1 LWIAD
6 FWICRRAGPRNHQS
20 RNHKSTTIR
29 QSKIMKSTI
38 GVIGLG
44 IMGASIARHVVQ
56 AGYHVVGYDVRPG
69 RLRELKAARGVAAA
83 SSRDVARQSAILITS
98 LPSSDALAETVEA
111 LAQASRSP
119 KIVVETSTLPIE
131 VKQRARVA
139 LRKKGVELLDCPI
152 SGTGAQAR
160 NKDIVVYASGS
171 RAAYGRVSKLLD
183 AFTRA
188 HYYVGPFGNGSKV
201 KFVANLL
208 VAIHNVASAEAM
220 VLAMKAGL
228 DAKKVLKLVAEGA
241 GSSRV
246 LQLRGPMM
254 VKGDYRKATMTL
266 ATWQKDMAII
276 AEFARRAGVITPLFS
291 ATAPIYSEAVKTRGQ
306 EDTAAVCAVLEK
318 MAHYRR

>member
-1 LWIAD
+1 
-6 FWICRRAGPRNHQS
+6 
-20 RNHKSTTIR
+20 
-29 QSKIMKSTI
+29 MKSTI

-44 IMGASIARHVVQ
+44 IMGSSIARHIVRADYRV
-56 AGYHVVGYDVRPG
+56 AGYDVRPA
-69 RLRELKAARGVAAA
+69 RLRELKAAGGIAAT
-83 SSRDVARQSAILITS
+83 STGDVARQSDILITS

-111 LAQASRSP
+111 LAQASRRP

-171 RAAYGRVSKLLD
+171 RAAYRRSAKLLD

-228 DAKKVLKLVAEGA
+228 DAKKVLKLVADGA

-276 AEFARRAGVITPLFS
+276 AEFARRAGVKTPLFS

>member
-1 LWIAD
+1 
-6 FWICRRAGPRNHQS
+6 
-20 RNHKSTTIR
+20 
-29 QSKIMKSTI
+29 MKSRIPTPI
-38 GVIGLG
+38 GIVGLG
-44 IMGASIARHVVQ
+44 IMGSSIARHVLH
-56 AGYHVVGYDVRPG
+56 AGYRVVGYDVRPA
-69 RLRELKAARGVAAA
+69 RLRELKSAGGVAAA
-83 SSRDVARQSAILITS
+83 SSSDVASQSAILITS
-98 LPSSDALAETVEA
+98 LPSSEALAETVEA
-111 LAQASRSP
+111 LAQTARAP

-160 NKDIVVYASGS
+160 TKDIVVYASGS
-171 RAAYGRVSKLLD
+171 RAAYGRVSKLMD

-228 DAKKVLKLVAEGA
+228 DAKKVLKLVADGA

-276 AEFARRAGVITPLFS
+276 AEFARRAGVTTPLFS

>member
-1 LWIAD
+1 MPSA
-6 FWICRRAGPRNHQS
+6 
-20 RNHKSTTIR
+20 
-29 QSKIMKSTI
+29 I

-44 IMGASIARHVVQ
+44 IMGSSIARHIAR
-56 AGYHVVGYDVRPG
+56 AGYAVVGYDVRAP
-69 RLRELKAARGVAAA
+69 RLRELKAAGGVAAA
-83 SSRDVARQSAILITS
+83 SSTDVAAKSGVLITS
-98 LPSSDALAETVEA
+98 LPSSDALLQTVDA
-111 LAQASRSP
+111 LARVERPP
-119 KIVVETSTLPIE
+119 KIVVETSTLPID
-131 VKQRARVA
+131 VKQRARAV
-139 LRKKGVELLDCPI
+139 LRKRGVELLDCPI

-171 RAAYGRVSKLLD
+171 RAAYGRISTVLD

-188 HYYVGPFGNGSKV
+188 HYYVGPFGDGSKI

-276 AEFARRAGVITPLFS
+276 TEFARRAGVKTPLLS
-291 ATAPIYSEAVKTRGQ
+291 ATAPIYAAAVKTRGQ

>member
-1 LWIAD
+1 
-6 FWICRRAGPRNHQS
+6 
-20 RNHKSTTIR
+20 
-29 QSKIMKSTI
+29 MKSRMPTPI
-38 GVIGLG
+38 GIVGLG
-44 IMGASIARHVVQ
+44 IMGSSIARHVVQ
-56 AGYHVVGYDVRPG
+56 AGYHVVGYDVRPA
-69 RLRELKAARGVAAA
+69 RLRELKAAGGVAAA
-83 SSRDVARQSAILITS
+83 SSSDVATQSTVLITS

-111 LAQASRSP
+111 LAHAARPP

-139 LRKKGVELLDCPI
+139 LRKNGVELLDCPI

-228 DAKKVLKLVAEGA
+228 DAKKVLKLIADGA

-276 AEFARRAGVITPLFS
+276 AEFARRAGVKTPLFS
-291 ATAPIYSEAVKTRGQ
+291 ATAPIYSEAAKTRGQ

>member
-1 LWIAD
+1 
-6 FWICRRAGPRNHQS
+6 
-20 RNHKSTTIR
+20 
-29 QSKIMKSTI
+29 MKSRMPSAI

-44 IMGASIARHVVQ
+44 IMGSSIARHIAR
-56 AGYHVVGYDVRPG
+56 AGYAVVGYDVRAP
-69 RLRELKAARGVAAA
+69 RLRELKAAGGVAAA
-83 SSRDVARQSAILITS
+83 SSADVAAKSGILITS
-98 LPSSDALAETVEA
+98 LPSSDALVETVDA
-111 LAQASRSP
+111 LARVDRPP
-119 KIVVETSTLPIE
+119 KIVVETSTLPID
-131 VKQRARVA
+131 VKQRARVV
-139 LRKKGVELLDCPI
+139 LKKRGVELLDSPI

-171 RAAYGRVSKLLD
+171 RAAYSGVAKVLD

-188 HYYVGPFGNGSKV
+188 HYYVGPFGDGSKI

-276 AEFARRAGVITPLFS
+276 AEFARRAGVKTPLLS
-291 ATAPIYSEAVKTRGQ
+291 ATAPIYAEAVKTRGQ

>member
-1 LWIAD
+1 
-6 FWICRRAGPRNHQS
+6 
-20 RNHKSTTIR
+20 
-29 QSKIMKSTI
+29 MKSTI

-44 IMGASIARHVVQ
+44 IMGSSIARHIAR
-56 AGYHVVGYDVRPG
+56 AGYRVVGYDVRPA
-69 RLRELKAARGVAAA
+69 RSRELKAAGGVAAA
-83 SSRDVARQSAILITS
+83 SASDVARQSRILITS
-98 LPSSDALAETVEA
+98 LPSSEA
-111 LAQASRSP
+111 LAQTVAALTTITPAPS
-119 KIVVETSTLPIE
+119 IVVETSTLPIE
-131 VKQRARVA
+131 VKERARA
-139 LRKKGVELLDCPI
+139 TLRKKRIELLDCPI

-160 NKDIVVYASGS
+160 TKDIVVYASGS
-171 RAAYGRVSKLLD
+171 RAAYRGAAKVLD

-188 HYYVGPFGNGSKV
+188 HYYVGPFGDGSKV

-208 VAIHNVASAEAM
+208 VAIHNVATAEAM
-220 VLAMKAGL
+220 VLAMKSGL

-254 VKGDYRKATMTL
+254 VKGNYRKATMAL

-276 AEFARRAGVITPLFS
+276 AEFAQRAGVKTPLFS
-291 ATAPIYSEAVKTRGQ
+291 ATAPIYAEAVKTRGQ

>member
-1 LWIAD
+1 
-6 FWICRRAGPRNHQS
+6 
-20 RNHKSTTIR
+20 
-29 QSKIMKSTI
+29 MKSTI

-44 IMGASIARHVVQ
+44 IMGSSIARHI
-56 AGYHVVGYDVRPG
+56 ARSGYAVVGYDVRAP
-69 RLRELKAARGVAAA
+69 RRRELKAAGGVAAA
-83 SSRDVARQSAILITS
+83 SSADVAAKSVILITS
-98 LPSSDALAETVEA
+98 LPSSDALVQTAEA
-111 LAQASRSP
+111 LARVGRPP
-119 KIVVETSTLPIE
+119 KILVETSTLPID
-131 VKQRARVA
+131 VKQRARVV
-139 LRKKGVELLDCPI
+139 LKKRGVELLDCPI

-160 NKDIVVYASGS
+160 NKDIVVYASGL
-171 RAAYGRVSKLLD
+171 RAAYRRVSKVLD

-188 HYYVGPFGNGSKV
+188 HYYVGPFGDGSKI

-208 VAIHNVASAEAM
+208 VAIHNVASAEAI

-276 AEFARRAGVITPLFS
+276 AEFARRAGVKTPLLS
-291 ATAPIYSEAVKTRGQ
+291 ATAPIYAEAAKTRGQ

>member
-1 LWIAD
+1 MSSSS
-6 FWICRRAGPRNHQS
+6 FP
-20 RNHKSTTIR
+20 
-29 QSKIMKSTI
+29 I
-38 GVIGLG
+38 GIVGLG
-44 IMGASIARHVVQ
+44 IMGSAMAKHIAG
-56 AGYHVVGYDVRPG
+56 AGYRVVGYDVRAA
-69 RLRELKAARGVAAA
+69 RLRELHAAGGVAAA
-83 SSRDVARQSAILITS
+83 SATEVAAQSPIVITS
-98 LPSSDALAETVEA
+98 LPSSDALAETV
-111 LAQASRSP
+111 QAIARTTRAP
-119 KIVVETSTLPIE
+119 RLVIETSTLPIDM
-131 VKQRARVA
+131 KQRARTT
-139 LRKKGVELLDCPI
+139 LRAHGCELLDCPI

-171 RAAYGRVSKLLD
+171 RAAYGRVSRLLD

-188 HYYVGPFGNGSKV
+188 HYYVGPFGDGSKI

-208 VAIHNVASAEAM
+208 VAIHNVAAAEAM

-276 AEFARRAGVITPLFS
+276 TEFARKVGCKTPLL
-291 ATAPIYSEAVKTRGQ
+291 ATTAPIYAEAVKTRSQ

>member
-1 LWIAD
+1 
-6 FWICRRAGPRNHQS
+6 
-20 RNHKSTTIR
+20 
-29 QSKIMKSTI
+29 MKSTI

-44 IMGASIARHVVQ
+44 IMGSSIGRHIARG
-56 AGYHVVGYDVRPG
+56 GYHVVGYDVRSA
-69 RLRELKAARGVAAA
+69 RLRELKAAGGVAAT
-83 SSRDVARQSAILITS
+83 SSGEVARQSAILITS
-98 LPSSDALAETVEA
+98 LPSSESLAQTVDALVK
-111 LAQASRSP
+111 ASPAPS
-119 KIVVETSTLPIE
+119 IVVETSTLPID
-131 VKQRARVA
+131 VKQRARA
-139 LRKKGVELLDCPI
+139 TLKKKGVELLDCPI

-171 RAAYGRVSKLLD
+171 RAAYSRVSKVLD

-188 HYYVGPFGNGSKV
+188 HYYVGTFGNGSKV

-254 VKGDYRKATMTL
+254 VKGNYRKATMTL

-276 AEFARRAGVITPLFS
+276 AEFAKRAGAKTPLFS

>member
-1 LWIAD
+1 MA
-6 FWICRRAGPRNHQS
+6 RRQPDSQS
-20 RNHKSTTIR
+20 
-29 QSKIMKSTI
+29 I

-44 IMGASIARHVVQ
+44 IMGSSIARHLVQ
-56 AGYHVVGYDVRPG
+56 AGFRVAGYDVRPAS
-69 RLRELKAARGVAAA
+69 LRKLKVAGGIAAA
-83 SSRDVARQSAILITS
+83 SSTDVASQSSILITS
-98 LPSSDALAETVEA
+98 LPSSEALLQTVDALLRAERPP
-111 LAQASRSP
+111 S
-119 KIVVETSTLPIE
+119 IVIETSTLQID

-139 LRKKGVELLDCPI
+139 LQKKGIDLLDCPI

-171 RAAYGRVSKLLD
+171 RRAYRRVSRVLD

-188 HYYVGPFGNGSKV
+188 HYDVGPFGDGSKI

-208 VAIHNVASAEAM
+208 VAIHNVASAEAL
-220 VLAMKAGL
+220 VLAMKSGL
-228 DAKKVLKLVAEGA
+228 DAKKVLQLVAEGA

-254 VKGDYRKATMTL
+254 VKGNYRKATMTL

-276 AEFARRAGVITPLFS
+276 AQFAKRAGVKTPLFS
-291 ATAPIYSEAVKTRGQ
+291 ATAPIYAQAVKSRGR